1 MIERFSGS
9 EGMQALVEQL
19 CDQTLVNGD
28 RILAQAL
35 AEAGSL
41 HEFPTGSTIIEQGA
55 HDTDVHFIVAGRCGI
70 IVNGRTLPVQRRAGT
85 HVGEMAAIQPSQT
98 RSATVVADECTVT
111 LSVSLTV
118 FCALAAK
125 HPNIWRLVA
134 KELSRRLI
142 QRNEL
147 VTATHEKIRV
157 FIMSSAESLAIAR
170 ALQNGLAHDPF
181 LVTIWTD
188 GVFRASSYPIESL
201 EAQVEE
207 SDFAIAI
214 AHGDDKTE
222 VRGITW
228 PSPRD
233 NVVFELGF
241 FMGRLG
247 RERALLVEARGE
259 EVKLPSDL
267 AGLTTISYKW
277 SGDSKELPAAIGPV
291 CNRLRDIITD
301 LGPNN

>member
-1 MIERFSGS
+1 
-9 EGMQALVEQL
+9 
-19 CDQTLVNGD
+19 
-28 RILAQAL
+28 
-35 AEAGSL
+35 
-41 HEFPTGSTIIEQGA
+41 
-55 HDTDVHFIVAGRCGI
+55 
-70 IVNGRTLPVQRRAGT
+70 
-85 HVGEMAAIQPSQT
+85 
-98 RSATVVADECTVT
+98 VVADECTVT
-111 LSVSLTV
+111 LSVSLTD
-118 FCALAAK
+118 FSDLADK
-125 HPNIWRLVA
+125 HPNVWRLVA

-170 ALQNGLAHDPF
+170 ALQNGLEHDPF

-201 EAQVEE
+201 EAQVEA

-222 VRGITW
+222 VRDVTW

-247 RERALLVEARGE
+247 RERALLVEPRGDK
-259 EVKLPSDL
+259 VKLPSDL

-277 SGDSKELPAAIGPV
+277 SGESKELPAAIGPV
-291 CNRLRDIITD
+291 CNRLREIITD